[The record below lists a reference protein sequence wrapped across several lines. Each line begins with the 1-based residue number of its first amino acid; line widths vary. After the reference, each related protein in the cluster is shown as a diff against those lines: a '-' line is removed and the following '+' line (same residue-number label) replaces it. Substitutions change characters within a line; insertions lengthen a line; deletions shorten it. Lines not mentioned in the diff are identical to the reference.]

1 MAYQGLS
8 AVEFGHIAAEDEASV
23 LRGYFV
29 ETKEFSDVVSDK
41 SKLLVI
47 GRKGSGK
54 SAIYVAVR
62 DFGRPT
68 MASAPR
74 RWWRHRRRWIE
85 ADEIVTMGGPI
96 RIVPVEQDRLATLR
110 QVLIERFSNDE
121 LRILSFDLGIDYD
134 GLLVEGKANKALEL
148 IRYLERRNRIPDLV
162 AVISKQR
169 PDISLNSLLEGT
181 EKATLKPRGDLS
193 RRHFSGRDM
202 ARLQNII
209 YEHFDGE
216 DIRTLCFQMGVDYD
230 TLLGEGRRAKVR
242 ELVLYLWRR
251 EQISE
256 LVDIVRRARPNI
268 SWEELFDE
276 PDETPP
282 VRTSPPEQLPPSP
295 QEDDGAVVEALTL
308 QEYPWEIH
316 KRVRD
321 TGLPAELAYVS
332 SWKYIVWVLLAKKV
346 LSFGEP
352 ARYRLVDPLFWR
364 SIFNANIRYLRRF
377 LRQNY
382 GSIAPSFVELI
393 ADRARRIRSLKVK
406 DFELGADEGEDPSQ
420 RLGRSINFL
429 NLALQD
435 HVLAILLRER
445 RYYLLFDQLDLGWDG
460 TEETKQLLIGLI
472 IAARDV
478 MRAAEKAGK
487 RVRVVLFLRSDIYES
502 LRFEDKNKLSPSV
515 VELRWNERRL
525 KQLVSKRIEV
535 SANGTWED
543 VFADQCIMEGKPQLD
558 YIVERTMLRPR
569 DMIQFC
575 VCARDAA
582 LRLGRDRVD
591 SESIVEA
598 CRPYSDYM
606 RREIQD
612 ECKASAVEVDGLLA
626 VLQEIGQERFTKRQ
640 FAKACK
646 SRGIDDRDSAMRQ
659 LLNLSVLGV
668 CRSSS
673 RVMYRYQATPWDRL
687 DPTEELVVHPSLK
700 YALGLVGPGEK

>member
-8 AVEFGHIAAEDEASV
+8 AVEFGHIAAEEEASA
-23 LRGYFV
+23 LQQYFV

-62 DFGRPT
+62 DFDFQAMARAPVERP
-68 MASAPR
+68 A
-74 RWWRHRRRWIE
+74 
-85 ADEIVTMGGPI
+85 
-96 RIVPVEQDRLATLR
+96 EQDRLVALR
-110 QVLIERFSNDE
+110 RVLTERFSDDE
-121 LRILSFDLGIDYD
+121 LRTLSFDLNIDYD
-134 GLLVEGKANKALEL
+134 DLLVEGKANKAREL
-148 IRYLERRNRIPDLV
+148 VRYLERRNQIPELV
-162 AVISKQR
+162 AAISQWR
-169 PDISLNSLLEGT
+169 PDISLNALFEGT
-181 EKATLKPRGDLS
+181 AKPTVKPQSDLS
-193 RRHFSGRDM
+193 GRRFSRQEM
-202 ARLQNII
+202 ARLQQII
-209 YEHFDGE
+209 AEYFDE
-216 DIRTLCFQMGVDYD
+216 EAIRTLCFQMGGDYD
-230 TLLGEGRRAKVR
+230 DLPGIGRSAKVR
-242 ELVLYLWRR
+242 ELVAYLRRR

-282 VRTSPPEQLPPSP
+282 VHTSLPEQLPPPP

-321 TGLPAELAYVS
+321 AGLPAELAYVS

-364 SIFNANIRYLRRF
+364 SIFNANIRYLHRF

-420 RLGRSINFL
+420 RLVRSINFL

-435 HVLAILLRER
+435 HVLAILSREKS
-445 RYYLLFDQLDLGWDG
+445 YYLLFDQLDLGWDG
-460 TEETKQLLIGLI
+460 TEETKQLLTGLI
-472 IAARDV
+472 IATRDV

-525 KQLVSKRIEV
+525 KQLVSKRIEA
-535 SANGTWED
+535 SADGTWED
-543 VFADQCIMEGKPQLD
+543 VFADQCMMEGKSQLD

-582 LRLGRDRVD
+582 LVLGRDRVD

-612 ECKASAVEVDGLLA
+612 ECKASAVEVDDLLA
-626 VLQEIGQERFTKRQ
+626 VLQEIGLERFNKKR

-646 SRGIDDRDSAMRQ
+646 SQGIFDKDSALRQ
-659 LLNLSVLGV
+659 LIDLSVLGV
-668 CRSSS
+668 CRAGP
-673 RVMYRYQATPWDRL
+673 RIVYRYRADPWDRL
-687 DPTEELVVHPSLK
+687 NPTEELAVHPSLK
-700 YALGLVGPGEK
+700 YALGLVGPGRSRVSDSQSITN